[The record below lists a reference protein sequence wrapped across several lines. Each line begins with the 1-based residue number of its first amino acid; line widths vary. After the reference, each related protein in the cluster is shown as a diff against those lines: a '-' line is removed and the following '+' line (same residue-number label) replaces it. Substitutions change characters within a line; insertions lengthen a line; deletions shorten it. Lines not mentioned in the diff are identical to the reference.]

1 MRPRNGRNIVPDE
14 IRIFEPAKQRDV
26 DHQAGFGTV
35 FRFDPRTNAV
45 TILHSFNIQDPNGIF
60 PNGPLIQAR
69 DGFFYG
75 TTRETEN
82 GGSGGG
88 TLFRMDTNGNL
99 SLVAPLVGME
109 PRSGVIQAKDGSFY
123 GTNDGASTGSLY
135 RVDTAGNVTVLN
147 RFDGADGRGPRYQLT
162 QASDKQFYGS
172 AVEGGLLDPQTG
184 DIFRL
189 TTKGELRV
197 LHSFASNKPD
207 GILPNA
213 QLVEGRD
220 GGLYG
225 TAGLGGNSNRGTIYR
240 LDPADLGPVNS
251 ISVRPNVIKSG
262 QNAKGKVTLFDP
274 APAGGL
280 LVTLGAEAGPV
291 SVPDSVIVP
300 AGMNTATFKVKT
312 FKIGAQNISR
322 IYASVDGQGTRTVVT
337 VDP

>member
-1 MRPRNGRNIVPDE
+1 
-14 IRIFEPAKQRDV
+14 
-26 DHQAGFGTV
+26 
-35 FRFDPRTNAV
+35 
-45 TILHSFNIQDPNGIF
+45 
-60 PNGPLIQAR
+60 
-69 DGFFYG
+69 
-75 TTRETEN
+75 
-82 GGSGGG
+82 
-88 TLFRMDTNGNL
+88 
-99 SLVAPLVGME
+99 
-109 PRSGVIQAKDGSFY
+109 
-123 GTNDGASTGSLY
+123 
-135 RVDTAGNVTVLN
+135 
-147 RFDGADGRGPRYQLT
+147 
-162 QASDKQFYGS
+162 
-172 AVEGGLLDPQTG
+172 
-184 DIFRL
+184 
-189 TTKGELRV
+189 LRV

-262 QNAKGKVTLFDP
+262 QSAKGKVTLFDP
-274 APAGGL
+274 APGGGL